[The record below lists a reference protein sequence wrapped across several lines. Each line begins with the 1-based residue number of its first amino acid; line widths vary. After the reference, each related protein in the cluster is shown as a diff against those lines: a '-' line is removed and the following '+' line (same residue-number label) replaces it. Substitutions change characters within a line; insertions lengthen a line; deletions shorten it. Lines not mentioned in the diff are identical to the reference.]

1 MLKALQIL
9 KEMLEQN
16 QDSNCINELKEA
28 IEELE
33 ALNNRSCSN
42 CKYQNMVGNSEFKFT
57 CCKIPNIYSKPTYLY
72 DDDYYRFSCNKWE
85 PK

>member
-1 MLKALQIL
+1 MKALEMLKGWNNGNYPSKNEIL
-9 KEMLEQN
+9 
-16 QDSNCINELKEA
+16 EA
-28 IEELE
+28 IAELE
-33 ALNNRSCSN
+33 ALNNKSCSN